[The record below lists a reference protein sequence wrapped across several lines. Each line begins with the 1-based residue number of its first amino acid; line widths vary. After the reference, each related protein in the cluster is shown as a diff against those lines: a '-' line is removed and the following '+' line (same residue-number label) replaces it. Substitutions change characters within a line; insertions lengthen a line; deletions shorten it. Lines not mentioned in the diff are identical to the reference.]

1 MIECSNSFNNNLN
14 SNITFNAN
22 IEDTIPSQLSM
33 KLGNSKI
40 IGREKE
46 LKEIDNNLNSSNNIL
61 LIKEIGGIGKST
73 IASAY
78 LHRYK
83 EKFKYYGFFEGLDN
97 FFIEL
102 KNILNIKSDKES
114 DIVIKILSKLNNLEG
129 EKLLII
135 DDIKDIKENQEEI
148 NSILSLQYCGYKILF
163 TSREDIEDIK
173 VYPLGILNIDDA
185 KALFNSIH
193 KIEDEILLEEIL
205 KYLDFHAFFIEKT
218 AKSIK
223 ENQSPQM
230 IKEKF
235 ETGEFSTI
243 NVKRK
248 ENFNS
253 LLKQLFSFDKLD
265 NEEILILKQLSVL
278 PSIGIPLKF
287 LERILKKE
295 NNIEFEELL
304 EYLCEKGWLSK
315 IEKNYKLHQIIK
327 EYIFSNH
334 MPLFEEIEIVVDY
347 FSEIMQDIYTIEETL
362 SKIEYLEYLN
372 SITQVI
378 KNEKNEKTAYLLHA
392 NGYLHFVLGDYKKAE
407 ILYKIAL
414 TIKENILDED
424 DISLAISINNNAS
437 IYEQNGDYEK
447 ALEEYLKSLKIREKY
462 FGEYPDKVA
471 IGYNNVGR
479 MYSKLNMNEQTS
491 YYLNESLKIRKEIF
505 GENHES
511 TARAYN
517 VLGSFFQDISINVV
531 DREESQN
538 MLNKAFE
545 LLTKSLTI
553 RLNILSPNH
562 PDIAKSY
569 NNIGVYYSLI
579 EDWDKAINNFNLALD
594 IYQQAEGNHFLS
606 IGLLYFSMG
615 TIYNK
620 QKNFE
625 DAILFKE
632 KALKIWS
639 NILEKN
645 HRNIILVKR
654 ELEILLAHK
663 KV

>member
-1 MIECSNSFNNNLN
+1 MSDFSKSFNNNFN
-14 SNITFNAN
+14 SPITINNN
-22 IEDTIPSQLSM
+22 IEDNIPPQLSVQ
-33 KLGNSKI
+33 LGKSKI

-46 LKEIDNNLNSSNNIL
+46 LKEIQNNLNSSNNIL

-78 LHRYK
+78 LHKYK
-83 EKFKYYGFFEGLDN
+83 EKFNYYGFFEGLDK

-135 DDIKDIKENQEEI
+135 DDIKDIKENQEKI

-163 TSREDIEDIK
+163 TSRENIDDIK

-235 ETGEFSTI
+235 ESGEFSTI

-253 LLKQLFSFDKLD
+253 LLNQLFSFDKLD

-278 PSIGIPLKF
+278 PSIEIPLKF

-304 EYLCEKGWLSK
+304 DYLCEKGWLSK

-334 MPLFEEIEIVVDY
+334 MPFFEEIEIVVDC
-347 FSEIMQDIYTIEETL
+347 FSEIMQDINTIEETL

-378 KNEKNEKTAYLLHA
+378 KNERNEKTAYLLHA
-392 NGYLHFVLGDYKKAE
+392 NGYLHFVLGNYKKAE
-407 ILYKIAL
+407 SLYKIAL
-414 TIKENILDED
+414 KIRENILDEN
-424 DISLAISINNNAS
+424 DISLAISINSIAS
-437 IYEQNGDYEK
+437 IDEKKGKYDK
-447 ALEEYLKSLKIREKY
+447 ALEKYLKSLSIREKF
-462 FGEYPDKVA
+462 FGYCHENVA
-471 IGYNNVGR
+471 IAYNNVGR
-479 MYSKLNMNEQTS
+479 MYSKLNMNDQAS

-517 VLGSFFQDISINVV
+517 VLGSFFQDIVLKIGYK
-531 DREESQN
+531 EESSET
-538 MLNKAFE
+538 LNRAFE
-545 LLTKSLTI
+545 LLMKSLNI
-553 RLNILSPNH
+553 RLKILSTNH
-562 PDIAKSY
+562 PDIAISY

-579 EDWDKAINNFNLALD
+579 EDWNKAIDNFNLALD
-594 IYQQAEGNHFLS
+594 ICQQAEGDKSLD
-606 IGLLYFSMG
+606 IGLLYFSIG
-615 TIYNK
+615 TVCAK
-620 QKNFE
+620 QENFE
-625 DAILFKE
+625 DAISFKE

-645 HRNIILVKR
+645 HPYIIKVKS
-654 ELEILLAHK
+654 ELSILLIK
-663 KV
+663 S